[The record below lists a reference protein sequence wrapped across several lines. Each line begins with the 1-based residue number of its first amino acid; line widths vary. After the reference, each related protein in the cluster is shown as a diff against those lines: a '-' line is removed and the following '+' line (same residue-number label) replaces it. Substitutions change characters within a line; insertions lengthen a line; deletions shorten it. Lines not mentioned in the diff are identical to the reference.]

1 MRCRATEKR
10 RKIKRTV
17 SDSQKDFRTRHLFR
31 KLLLISGKTME
42 VEAAYPLSFIPYCKG
57 MPFPTSFLFL
67 IEGTLFKEV
76 S

>member
-1 MRCRATEKR
+1 
-10 RKIKRTV
+10 
-17 SDSQKDFRTRHLFR
+17 
-31 KLLLISGKTME
+31 ME

-67 IEGTLFKEV
+67 IEGTQFKEV